1 MRTLRARL
9 TLLYVA
15 VTGGMFLV
23 FGAAVYG
30 VVGVLLMNHVDRT
43 LRHTAHVMMSQVRRD
58 EFGNIVVPI
67 PDDLALA
74 AGMAVQVWDRQGRLV
89 GASHNV
95 REYAHPLSPQ
105 GLSVTQPTLRT
116 EALQG
121 HPWRVLSEPIYVGDR
136 RVATLQVAMP
146 LEAIYRAKQVVLL
159 SVGAVALLA
168 VLLAA
173 LVSYFSVKAAL
184 EPLTR
189 VTAVADQITHADD
202 LSRRIPVPQG
212 AGDEV
217 WTLVQAF
224 NATLSRLEALF
235 QAQRRFIADVG
246 HELRTPLTVIKG
258 NAQWM
263 RRIGKLDWEALDS
276 IEEEADRLSRLVD
289 DLLLLERAEAGK
301 LPLRREMVDLGA
313 IAADVLREMQVV
325 AREKIRLQADIQPV
339 MVCGDPDRLKQV
351 LLNLVGNAI
360 KYTPQGGVVRL
371 MVGQKG
377 SYAVATVQDTGPGI
391 PPEDLPHIFER
402 FYRADKARSR
412 GKGFGLGLSIAYW
425 IVKHHDGRIEVAS
438 RPGEGTTFTV
448 TLPIMPEEGCLVEED
463 ETATEPH
470 PAEIAE

>member
-23 FGAAVYG
+23 FGVAVYG

-43 LRHTAHVMMSQVRRD
+43 LRHTAHVMMSQIRRD
-58 EFGNIVVPI
+58 EFGDIIVPI
-67 PDDLALA
+67 PDDLVLA

-89 GASHNV
+89 VASHNL
-95 REYAHPLSPQ
+95 RGYTHPLSPQ
-105 GLSVTQPTLRT
+105 GLSVTQPTLHT
-116 EALQG
+116 EDLQG
-121 HPWRVLSEPIYVGDR
+121 HPWRVLSEPIYVGER

-146 LEAIYRAKQVVLL
+146 LEAVYRAKQVVLL
-159 SVGAVALLA
+159 SVIAVALLA

-173 LVSYFSVKAAL
+173 LVSYFSVQAAL

-301 LPLRREMVDLGA
+301 LPLRWEIVDLGA
-313 IAADVLREMQVV
+313 VATDVLREMQVV
-325 AREKIRLQADIQPV
+325 AREKIDLKADIQPV
-339 MVCGDPDRLKQV
+339 IVCGDPDRLKQV

-360 KYTPQGGVVRL
+360 KYTPKGGTVWLEVQ
-371 MVGQKG
+371 QKG
-377 SYAVATVQDTGPGI
+377 QQAVIKVRDTGPGI

-425 IVKHHDGRIEVAS
+425 IVKHHSGHIEVVS
-438 RPGEGTTFTV
+438 QPGEGTTFTI
-448 TLPIMPEEGCLVEED
+448 TLPVISEEGCILETKD
-463 ETATEPH
+463 EPQTLEAG
-470 PAEIAE
+470 